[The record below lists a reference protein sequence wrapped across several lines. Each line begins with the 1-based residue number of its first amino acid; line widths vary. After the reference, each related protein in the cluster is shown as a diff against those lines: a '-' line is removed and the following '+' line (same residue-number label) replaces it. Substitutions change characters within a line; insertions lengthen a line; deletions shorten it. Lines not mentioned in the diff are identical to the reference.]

1 MKKALL
7 LFICLGITIGFF
19 ACKNSTEKSEKT
31 NTSQVDEAMPIELDS
46 NFVMENIIALKT
58 FDAISAKFGPE
69 NIKKDSLIGSKNH
82 CTVLYPGTANQ
93 VILYWDQKE
102 KYNQI
107 LSAVI
112 NCDSAGYKGKW
123 CSKLGLQP
131 GQKMDQIIA
140 LNKKEFTISG
150 FEWDYAGHVVSWEGG
165 QLDFKKITG
174 RFSDFGKSDISAEE
188 KLSIKG
194 DTEFNVSLPAIK
206 KMNPIL
212 CELVVAAK

>member
-1 MKKALL
+1 MKNALL
-7 LFICLGITIGFF
+7 LFIHFVLTNAFF
-19 ACKNSTEKSEKT
+19 FFYNSTEKSEKS
-31 NTSQVDEAMPIELDS
+31 NTSSIIETTPIALDS
-46 NFVMENIIALKT
+46 NFVLENIIALKS
-58 FDAISAKFGPE
+58 FEAISTKYGAE
-69 NIKKDSLIGSKNH
+69 NIKKDSLMGSENH

-165 QLDFKKITG
+165 LLDFKKITG

-194 DTEFNVSLPAIK
+194 NTEFNVNLAAIK

-212 CELVVAAK
+212 CELVVASK